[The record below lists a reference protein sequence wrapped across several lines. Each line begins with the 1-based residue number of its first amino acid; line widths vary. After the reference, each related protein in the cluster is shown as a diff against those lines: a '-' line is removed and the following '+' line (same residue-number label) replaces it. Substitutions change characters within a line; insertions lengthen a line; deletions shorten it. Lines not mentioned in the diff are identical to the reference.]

1 MSNRKEILISKYAE
15 LISNISSV
23 GFAPEVFPSLEDI
36 DVVDMLLLFN
46 YYFASVGDDAY
57 EGKIRELA
65 QLQGVVTITEEQYE
79 KGIPIIKNY
88 INWLK
93 LFQKQ

>member
-23 GFAPEVFPSLEDI
+23 GFPQVFPSLEDI

-46 YYFASVGDDAY
+46 FYFASCKLEEY
-57 EGKIRELA
+57 EAKIRELA
-65 QLQGVVTITEEQYE
+65 QLQKVEITEEQFE
-79 KGIPIIKNY
+79 KGNPIIINY

>member
-15 LISNISSV
+15 LISNISSI
-23 GFAPEVFPSLEDI
+23 GFPQVFPSLEDI

-46 YYFASVGDDAY
+46 YYFSSCLEEEY
-57 EGKIRELA
+57 EEKIKELA
-65 QLQGVVTITEEQYE
+65 QLQKVVITDEQFE
-79 KGIPIIKNY
+79 KAIPIIINY

-93 LFQKQ
+93 IFQKQ

>member
-1 MSNRKEILISKYAE
+1 MSNRKEILICKYAE
-15 LISNISSV
+15 LIQNLNSV
-23 GFAPEVFPSLEDI
+23 VFPTSLFPSLDDV
-36 DVVDMLLLFN
+36 DVVDLLLLFN
-46 YYFASVGDDAY
+46 YYFATTLEY

-65 QLQGVVTITEEQYE
+65 QHQDILITEEEYG
-79 KGIPIIKNY
+79 KGLPIIINY

>member
-23 GFAPEVFPSLEDI
+23 GFPQVFPSLEDI

-46 YYFASVGDDAY
+46 YYFATCNEEEY
-57 EGKIRELA
+57 EGKIKELI
-65 QLQGVVTITEEQYE
+65 QLQKLVITDEQFE
-79 KGIPIIKNY
+79 KGTPIIINY

-93 LFQKQ
+93 TFQKQ

>member
-1 MSNRKEILISKYAE
+1 MSNRKEILIPKYAE

-23 GFAPEVFPSLEDI
+23 GFPQVFPSLEDI

-46 YYFASVGDDAY
+46 YYFAPCKEEEY

-65 QLQGVVTITEEQYE
+65 HLQKVVITDEQFE
-79 KGIPIIKNY
+79 KAIPIIINY

-93 LFQKQ
+93 IFQKQ

>member
-15 LISNISSV
+15 LISNISTV
-23 GFAPEVFPSLEDI
+23 GFPQVFPSLEDI
-36 DVVDMLLLFN
+36 DIVDMLLLFN
-46 YYFASVGDDAY
+46 FYFASCEEANY

-65 QLQGVVTITEEQYE
+65 QLQKVQITDEQFE
-79 KGIPIIKNY
+79 KGTPIIINY

-93 LFQKQ
+93 IFQKQ

>member
-15 LISNISSV
+15 LISNLSTV
-23 GFAPEVFPSLEDI
+23 GFPQVFPSLEDI

-46 YYFASVGDDAY
+46 FYFASCKDEDY
-57 EGKIRELA
+57 NKKIKELV
-65 QLQGVVTITEEQYE
+65 QLLKVQITDELFE
-79 KGIPIIKNY
+79 KATPVLITY

-93 LFQKQ
+93 IFQKQ

>member
-1 MSNRKEILISKYAE
+1 MSNRKEILIMKYAE
-15 LISNISSV
+15 LISSISSV
-23 GFAPEVFPSLEDI
+23 GFPEVFPSLEDI

-46 YYFASVGDDAY
+46 FYFAPCKEEEY

-65 QLQGVVTITEEQYE
+65 QLKNVVITEEQFE
-79 KGIPIIKNY
+79 KATPIIINY

-93 LFQKQ
+93 TFQKQ

>member
-23 GFAPEVFPSLEDI
+23 GFPQVFPSLEDI
-36 DVVDMLLLFN
+36 DIVDMLLLFN
-46 YYFASVGDDAY
+46 FYFASCEEANY
-57 EGKIRELA
+57 EGKIRELS
-65 QLQGVVTITEEQYE
+65 QFQKKEITDDKFE
-79 KGIPIIKNY
+79 KGTPIIINY

-93 LFQKQ
+93 IFQKQ

>member
-15 LISNISSV
+15 LISSISSV
-23 GFAPEVFPSLEDI
+23 GFAPELFPSLEDI

-46 YYFASVGDDAY
+46 YYFASCQNADY

-65 QLQGVVTITEEQYE
+65 NLQGIVITEEQYE
-79 KGIPIIKNY
+79 KGIPIITNY

-93 LFQKQ
+93 IFQKQ

>member
-23 GFAPEVFPSLEDI
+23 GFPQVFPSLEDI

-46 YYFASVGDDAY
+46 HYFAPCKEDEY

-65 QLQGVVTITEEQYE
+65 QFQKVVITDEEFE
-79 KGIPIIKNY
+79 KGTPIIINY

-93 LFQKQ
+93 TFQKQ

>member
-23 GFAPEVFPSLEDI
+23 GFPQVFPSLEDI

-46 YYFASVGDDAY
+46 FYFASCEEASY
-57 EGKIRELA
+57 EGKIRELS
-65 QLQGVVTITEEQYE
+65 QFQKKEITDDQFE
-79 KGIPIIKNY
+79 KAIPIIINY

-93 LFQKQ
+93 IFQKQ

>member
-1 MSNRKEILISKYAE
+1 MSNRKEILIPKYAE

-23 GFAPEVFPSLEDI
+23 GFPQVFPSLEDI

-46 YYFASVGDDAY
+46 FYFATCKEDEYD
-57 EGKIRELA
+57 GKIRELA
-65 QLQGVVTITEEQYE
+65 HLKKVVITEEQFE
-79 KGIPIIKNY
+79 KGIPIIINY

-93 LFQKQ
+93 KFQKQ

>member
-23 GFAPEVFPSLEDI
+23 GFPQVFPSLEDI

-46 YYFASVGDDAY
+46 HYFAPCSEEEY

-65 QLQGVVTITEEQYE
+65 QLQKVVITDEQFK
-79 KGIPIIKNY
+79 KGTPIIINY
-88 INWLK
+88 KNWLK
-93 LFQKQ
+93 TFQKQ

>member
-15 LISNISSV
+15 LISNISFV
-23 GFAPEVFPSLEDI
+23 GFPQVFPSLEDI

-46 YYFASVGDDAY
+46 HYFAPCKEEEY

-65 QLQGVVTITEEQYE
+65 QFQKVVITEEQFE
-79 KGIPIIKNY
+79 KGTPIIINY

-93 LFQKQ
+93 TFQKQ

>member
-23 GFAPEVFPSLEDI
+23 GFTSEIFPSLEDI
-36 DVVDMLLLFN
+36 DIVDMLLLFN
-46 YYFASVGDDAY
+46 YYFASCQEEDY
-57 EGKIRELA
+57 QEKIRELA
-65 QLQGVVTITEEQYE
+65 QLQKVEITEEQFE
-79 KGIPIIKNY
+79 KGIPIIINY

>member
-23 GFAPEVFPSLEDI
+23 GFPEVFPSLEDI

-46 YYFASVGDDAY
+46 FYFATCKEDEYD
-57 EGKIRELA
+57 GKIRELV
-65 QLQGVVTITEEQYE
+65 QLKKIMITEEQFE
-79 KGIPIIKNY
+79 KSIPIIINY

-93 LFQKQ
+93 IFQKQ